1 MKLTIAIAA
10 LAAALLSG
18 CVCASVSAR
27 GYDSNGKPWSA
38 EVRRVAFVYRMDI
51 PQLEV
56 PGVFWMS
63 GYNGRP
69 DSETVKAASGSLWSK
84 VIAWFKGG

>member
-1 MKLTIAIAA
+1 MKLTILIAA
-10 LAAALLSG
+10 LAVALLSG
-18 CVCASVSAR
+18 CVGASVSAQ

-38 EVRRVAFVYRMDI
+38 TVRRVAFVYRMDI

-56 PGVFWMS
+56 PGVFKMN

-69 DSETVKAASGSLWSK
+69 DAETVKAVSTPWWMR

>member
-1 MKLTIAIAA
+1 MKRVLIAG
-10 LAAALLSG
+10 LAVAILSG
-18 CVCASVSAR
+18 CVGASVSAS

-38 EVRRVAFVYRMDI
+38 EVLRVAFVYRMDI

-56 PGVFWMS
+56 PGVFKMN

-69 DSETVKAASGSLWSK
+69 DSETVKAVAGAPWWMR